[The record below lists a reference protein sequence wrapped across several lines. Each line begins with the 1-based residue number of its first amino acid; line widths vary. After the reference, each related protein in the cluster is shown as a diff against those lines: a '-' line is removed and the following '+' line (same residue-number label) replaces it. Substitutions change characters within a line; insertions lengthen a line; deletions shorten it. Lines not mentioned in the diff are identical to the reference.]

1 MALREATETPE
12 GLRMFDPAPEHYP
25 EDAWVRPHQ
34 AAVEKSMKRAAL
46 GVAGVTAGV
55 GLLLA
60 LAKKR

>member
-1 MALREATETPE
+1 
-12 GLRMFDPAPEHYP
+12 MFDPAPEHYP